1 MARTISS
8 GGRSGPSSTTT
19 TATGGPTRSTLCRL
33 QNHLALKS
41 QQKCRPW
48 MTSVQISNER
58 STRKHPLWLKYR
70 SHEMFQS
77 PRPKLSAGGTSPFFR
92 PRRTPSKRITRPAMR
107 PNSIDGPPATSNS
120 VNLSRLSDS
129 LLAGRTLR
137 GGQDGTISED
147 WTAAGTGHGRCQEG
161 PRHRNWHYRRY

>member
-1 MARTISS
+1 
-8 GGRSGPSSTTT
+8 RSDPSSTIT
-19 TATGGPTRSTLCRL
+19 TATGVPTRSTLYRL
-33 QNHLALKS
+33 QSPSALKS
-41 QQKCRPW
+41 RRKCRPL
-48 MTSVQISNER
+48 MILAQISNER
-58 STRKHPLWLKYR
+58 STRRHRLWLKYR

-77 PRPKLSAGGTSPFFR
+77 PRPKLSAGGTSRFFR
-92 PRRTPSKRITRPAMR
+92 PHRKRSKRITRPAMQ
-107 PNSIDGPPATSNS
+107 PNSIADPPATSNS